1 MSAHHLPLPA
11 LFDEDRGS
19 PPVDGQSLAVLGHSG
34 KRVEGVHNP
43 RGVVKHPARW
53 RAEAKAHRGN
63 AFDRS
68 GQKIG
73 ELGFIVKSVS
83 RELGSTAF
91 RLMSAAG

>member
-1 MSAHHLPLPA
+1 MVSALPS
-11 LFDEDRGS
+11 F
-19 PPVDGQSLAVLGHSG
+19 GHSG

-53 RAEAKAHRGN
+53 LAEAKAHRGN

-73 ELGFIVKSVS
+73 ELGFIVKSVRS
-83 RELGSTAF
+83 VIEHF
-91 RLMSAAG
+91 